1 MNKAQADIEAKK
13 IFDEAA
19 KKSEKIIEEAKKNG
33 TWQMGLDSNNGLF
46 KELDEETQGK
56 LKVLAS
62 MIDEE

>member
-13 IFDEAA
+13 IFDERNRKAEEIIKNA
-19 KKSEKIIEEAKKNG
+19 KAEG

-46 KELDEETQGK
+46 EDLDKETKEK

>member
-13 IFDEAA
+13 IFEERNRKADEIMKKA
-19 KKSEKIIEEAKKNG
+19 KEDG

-46 KELDEETQGK
+46 KELDKETKEK